1 MWLKL
6 PIIQQ
11 NGKFSAETAWGN
23 VANNIACLA
32 KNNFPLYSH
41 HLGRRKTQT
50 PVLAGVIGA
59 GLSIVPILGVV
70 YLVVLLLKK
79 DINTTSSAVNI

>member
-1 MWLKL
+1 MDFNATLVGQL
-6 PIIQQ
+6 IIVFALVM
-11 NGKFSAETAWGN
+11 GC
-23 VANNIACLA
+23 IC
-32 KNNFPLYSH
+32 YY
-41 HLGRRKTQT
+41 LGRRKTQS
-50 PVLAGVIGA
+50 PVLAGLIGA

>member
-1 MWLKL
+1 MRLL
-6 PIIQQ
+6 
-11 NGKFSAETAWGN
+11 
-23 VANNIACLA
+23 
-32 KNNFPLYSH
+32 
-41 HLGRRKTQT
+41 RRKTQS